1 MYIYSA
7 TFYKNSQKCIRGER
21 KYKESNCI
29 RGSKGCMSDIR
40 DMPDIWGG
48 QVEYHILS
56 N

>member
-7 TFYKNSQKCIRGER
+7 AFYKNSQKCIRGER

-40 DMPDIWGG
+40 ELYRLIVCAHVYFD
-48 QVEYHILS
+48 L
-56 N
+56 